1 MTKTQ
6 INKVDSETLE
16 NIIGAKLQVIDKESH
31 KVIDEWVSEKEGH
44 LVQGLI
50 VGRTYILHEVEA
62 PFGYILAADTEFIIP
77 ESREIQSITFM
88 NVKAPVITLGDE
100 PKVNIPQKDIPTEDQ
115 TIIFS
120 YLIMGIGACAIL
132 FILFKKED

>member
-1 MTKTQ
+1 
-6 INKVDSETLE
+6 
-16 NIIGAKLQVIDKESH
+16 
-31 KVIDEWVSEKEGH
+31 
-44 LVQGLI
+44 
-50 VGRTYILHEVEA
+50 
-62 PFGYILAADTEFIIP
+62 
-77 ESREIQSITFM
+77 M